1 MATSATVVGNSTIV
15 TTNPATGEVLAELAC
30 AGASDVQ
37 NAVLRAKQAQPS
49 WEATPVSE
57 RIAVLR
63 RFQQLLSER
72 RDDVASLICREAG
85 KPVVEALV
93 TEVLVVLDAAEF
105 CIRNAHQFL
114 REERL
119 PHGNPVM
126 KMKRGK
132 LVREP
137 FGVIGIISPWN
148 YPFSIPAVET
158 LAALVTGNAVV
169 LKPSEFTPLIALELQ
184 RLLLAAGLNPDLMQV
199 VVGEGPAGAALIES
213 PIDKIIFTGS
223 VPTGRRVGEAA
234 ARRLLPVVLEL
245 GGKDPMLV
253 LDDANVDIA
262 SSGAVWGAFVNAGQT
277 CLSVER
283 CYVHRSLYDE
293 FLEACRSKIAK
304 LRVGNGI
311 DSEVEQGPLI
321 SERQL
326 RIVEEHVN
334 DAVSHGA
341 RLILGGKRLTELGP
355 NFYAPTLLADVTHD
369 MRLMREETFGPV
381 LPVAPFD
388 SDDEA
393 VRLANDSDFGL
404 AASVWTR
411 NRRRGEA
418 MAARLKA
425 GTVMVNDVIS
435 CFGIAEAPH
444 GGFKFSGIGR
454 THGEMGM
461 AEMVQVKHV
470 DVDLLPNVP
479 KPWWFGYDR
488 KLKQQMAGFI
498 DLLFA
503 GSWERNSAGPCARWD
518 WCGGETGSE
527 SRGFPLNHSQ
537 SSWLAVPWSVMD
549 RTTVYVLVVIFV
561 ATLIRSVFG
570 FGRPSSQ
577 FRCSHSAFR
586 LTSPPRWRCWFRS
599 RSRLSS
605 WHKTGKRS
613 TSAARAGWC
622 SQRCSES
629 PWVSRC

>member
-1 MATSATVVGNSTIV
+1 MATQAPVVGNSTIV
-15 TTNPATGEVLAELAC
+15 TTNPASGEVLAELAC
-30 AGASDVQ
+30 ASASDVQ
-37 NAVLRAKQAQPS
+37 SAVLRAKQAQS
-49 WEATPVSE
+49 LWEATALGE

-63 RFQQLLSER
+63 RFQQRLSER
-72 RDDVASLICREAG
+72 RDDVAGLLCREAG

-93 TEVLVVLDAAEF
+93 TEVLVVLDAVQFAV
-105 CIRNAHQFL
+105 RNAHHFL
-114 REERL
+114 RDEPL

-132 LVREP
+132 LAREP

-184 RLLLAAGLNPDLMQV
+184 HLLCAADLNPDLMQV
-199 VVGEGPAGAALIES
+199 VIGEGPVGAALIES
-213 PIDKIIFTGS
+213 RIDKLMFTGS
-223 VPTGRRVGEAA
+223 VATGRRVGEAA
-234 ARRLLPVVLEL
+234 AKKLLPVVLEL

-253 LDDANVDIA
+253 LDDADLEIA
-262 SSGAVWGAFVNAGQT
+262 SSGAVWGAFMNAGQT

-283 CYVHRSLYDE
+283 CYVHRSLYDR
-293 FLEACRSKIAK
+293 FLEACCRKVAK

-311 DSEVEQGPLI
+311 DSKVELGPMI

-334 DAVSHGA
+334 GAVRHGA
-341 RLILGGKRLTELGP
+341 RLLLGGQRLPDLGP
-355 NFYAPTLLADVTHD
+355 NFYAPTLLADVTQD

-411 NRRRGEA
+411 DRRRGEL
-418 MAARLKA
+418 MSARLKA

-470 DVDLLPNVP
+470 DVDLLPGVP
-479 KPWWFGYDR
+479 KPWWFGYDG
-488 KLKQQMAGFI
+488 KLKQQMDGFI

-503 GSWERNSAGPCARWD
+503 KSMGTRISGA
-518 WCGGETGSE
+518 
-527 SRGFPLNHSQ
+527 L
-537 SSWLAVPWSVMD
+537 
-549 RTTVYVLVVIFV
+549 
-561 ATLIRSVFG
+561 RSVG
-570 FGRPSSQ
+570 LVRRGNR
-577 FRCSHSAFR
+577 
-586 LTSPPRWRCWFRS
+586 
-599 RSRLSS
+599 
-605 WHKTGKRS
+605 
-613 TSAARAGWC
+613 
-622 SQRCSES
+622 
-629 PWVSRC
+629 V